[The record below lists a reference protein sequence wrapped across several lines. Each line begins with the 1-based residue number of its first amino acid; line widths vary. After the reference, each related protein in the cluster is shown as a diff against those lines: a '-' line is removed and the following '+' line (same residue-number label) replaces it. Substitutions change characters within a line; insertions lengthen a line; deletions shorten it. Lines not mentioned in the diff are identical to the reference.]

1 MIERGKAMS
10 VLSRR
15 EFLGQSAAAVGALA
29 AAGPLATAAPARRI
43 HSPTDQ
49 VVLGKTGVKTSLIGL
64 GTGSVGVKRS
74 SNQVKLGQEKF
85 TRLVRH
91 AYDRGI
97 TYFDTADQY
106 GSHIYLREALRGM
119 PREKLYLQTKTR
131 ATNAAVARA
140 DLERFR
146 EELGTDYID
155 TLLMHCMT
163 KGGWPADFR
172 PVMDV
177 LAEAKAKGWVRAI
190 GVSCHG
196 LAPLQAAVK
205 SDWVEIDLARI
216 NPVGGNKGRMDGTP
230 QEVAACLRSMHDQ
243 GKGIIGMKILAEGTL
258 KKPEEQLKSLQ
269 FVLGLGCVDAFVIGF
284 ESPEQIDQ
292 ILRLTETALKG

>member
-1 MIERGKAMS
+1 MKRGKAMS

-15 EFLGQSAAAVGALA
+15 EFLGQSAAVVGALA
-29 AAGPLATAAPARRI
+29 AAGPLAAAPARKI
-43 HSPTDQ
+43 NSPTDQ

-106 GSHIYLREALRGM
+106 GSHIFLREALRGI

-131 ATNAAVARA
+131 ATSAAVARA
-140 DLERFR
+140 DLDRFR

-163 KGGWPADFR
+163 KGGWPTDFR
-172 PVMDV
+172 PVMDM
-177 LAEAKAKGWVRAI
+177 LSEAKAKGWVRAV

-196 LAPLQAAVK
+196 LAPLQTAVK

-243 GKGIIGMKILAEGTL
+243 GKGVIGMKILAEGTL
-258 KKPEEQLKSLQ
+258 KKPEEQLQSLQ

-292 ILRLTETALKG
+292 ILKLTEVALKR